1 MIVARRLFVV
11 IIITIVIKATICKVV
26 MPVLA
31 VDGSCYDVSDSEQ
44 RYGCTNGNISCEDSG
59 LFTATVRSSS
69 KVIEVGK

>member
-1 MIVARRLFVV
+1 
-11 IIITIVIKATICKVV
+11 

-59 LFTATVRSSS
+59 LFTASVGSSS
-69 KVIEVGK
+69 KVTELGSSAGKWKTHSSGKIVVVKQVVIVVKV

>member
-31 VDGSCYDVSDSEQ
+31 VDGSSFVSDSE
-44 RYGCTNGNISCEDSG
+44 
-59 LFTATVRSSS
+59 
-69 KVIEVGK
+69 